1 MMRYGIMILGLLAFT
16 ATNILGQERSVSWK
30 RTDQPVNRD
39 LELFHSTHSISLP
52 TAETHQKGD
61 FEFEVSHRFFPPI
74 SDGLDELYGLDGP
87 ANIRFALGYS
97 ITNRLM
103 VVLGRSNVDN
113 NFDLQAKY
121 KALQLKFNTI
131 PVLTAIRVGAAW
143 NRVRV
148 SYFDS
153 QSNLRTRH
161 RNHKRNFQ
169 YYGQLIINTLIDK
182 KIGLGLIP
190 SYLINRDIRFEN
202 RESSFLLG
210 INTQVY
216 FMRHW
221 SLLSDWVIIMS
232 DKYDRYNQ
240 GAIGMELET
249 GGHFFK
255 LFVTNQVLLNPSQY
269 LAGAQFPFDND
280 KLRLGFL
287 VTRLL

>member
-1 MMRYGIMILGLLAFT
+1 
-16 ATNILGQERSVSWK
+16 
-30 RTDQPVNRD
+30 
-39 LELFHSTHSISLP
+39 
-52 TAETHQKGD
+52 
-61 FEFEVSHRFFPPI
+61 
-74 SDGLDELYGLDGP
+74 LDGP